1 MSLLTDQYK
10 PTAIADFLGLEKP
23 KRICA
28 RLAAN
33 PTEIYLLFSGP
44 SGMGKTTLALAL
56 AHELN
61 AELHHIP
68 SQSCTVATIE
78 ATHRACHYVPMTG
91 KDWHLILI
99 DEADQMSTA
108 AQLALLS
115 MMDGTRKAPRTIIVY
130 TCNSVERFEDR
141 FISRTIEVP
150 FSSYGVATETAE
162 LLARIW
168 TEQASGDAKV
178 PNFARIVKESNNNVR
193 ASLMALQRE
202 LLTA

>member
-1 MSLLTDQYK
+1 MPLLTDKYR
-10 PTAIADFLGLEKP
+10 PNTIAAFLGLDKP
-23 KRICA
+23 KRICT
-28 RLAAN
+28 RLASD
-33 PTEIYLLFSGP
+33 PREIYLLFSGP

-56 AHELN
+56 ANELN

-78 ATHRACHYVPMTG
+78 ATHKACHYVPMSG

-115 MMDGTRKAPRTIIVY
+115 MMDGTRQAPRTIIVY
-130 TCNSVERFEDR
+130 TCNSTERLEDR
-141 FISRTIEVP
+141 FLSRCVDVP
-150 FSSYGVATETAE
+150 FSSYGVASDVTKMLAEVWSAEAPNDATA
-162 LLARIW
+162 
-168 TEQASGDAKV
+168 
-178 PNFARIVKESNNNVR
+178 PNFARLVKESNNNVR
-193 ASLMALQRE
+193 ASLMALEKE